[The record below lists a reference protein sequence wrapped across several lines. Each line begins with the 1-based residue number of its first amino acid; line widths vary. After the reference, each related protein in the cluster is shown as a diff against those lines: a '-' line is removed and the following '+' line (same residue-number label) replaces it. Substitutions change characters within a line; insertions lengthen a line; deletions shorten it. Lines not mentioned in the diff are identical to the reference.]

1 MKIFLTLLFAA
12 SVAVA
17 AETNALPAHAPEQ
30 AKMDRAIT
38 VMGARPGLPAIE
50 RSLTPEQRQ
59 QLRTAIETNRAAIT
73 QLNAQLQT
81 ARRAALETQLAEKF
95 DEAAFRTHTEA
106 AAKTELEIALI
117 NARAFATLRPQL
129 TPEQISQIRNPTFTP
144 GAPGVGQRLQTIVA
158 PAPAP
163 APAK

>member
-1 MKIFLTLLFAA
+1 MKFFLALLFAA
-12 SVAVA
+12 SLAVA
-17 AETNALPAHAPEQ
+17 AETNVMPDHAPEQ

-38 VMGARPGLPAIE
+38 VMGARPGLPPIE
-50 RSLTPEQRQ
+50 RSLTPEQRK
-59 QLRTAIETNRAAIT
+59 QLRAAIETNRVEIT
-73 QLNAQLQT
+73 QLNAQLRA
-81 ARRAALETQLAEKF
+81 ARQAALETQLAEKF
-95 DEAAFRTHTEA
+95 DEAAFRTQTEA
-106 AAKTELEIALI
+106 AAKTETEIALI